1 MSEPA
6 ATSIRETVL
15 RQCLAADPEPWY
27 PKEYAEKVG
36 IDREGLYSLLND
48 LRIANLVQ
56 LTDWVKGKGQGYRI
70 TILGRQVLS
79 DPAVLAQLREGKAAV
94 TAAPAPAPE
103 PVGATRF
110 ERGEAA
116 RRALFLPGRVR
127 VVPAL
132 LALNLAAFAVS
143 FAVAVRSV
151 GVDPMRFLGSGDAIA
166 LHKVGAVTAPD
177 LARGEWWR
185 LVTNCFLHYGLFHL
199 ALNMFTLSLVR
210 RVEVLWGSGRF
221 LVLYLICGVCGSC
234 VGIYYYPGDARHVV
248 YLAGASGAL
257 WGVMTSEAAWLVIN
271 YSHLPPAEVRA
282 WLNQIFFALLVNL
295 GVSMLP
301 GVSAAAH
308 LGGGAAGV
316 LTAGLLQA
324 HRFGPPSRRSV
335 ASVMLALLPGLFLL
349 ALSLGFEYESRL
361 QPFVRDVHREKLD
374 ERLGKLAPTLD
385 GLEPQAE
392 KLHLE
397 ESAKRDPAQVAK
409 VREGLQA
416 LVKQARDAADWAGK
430 AATGHAARPVRE
442 RGIALA
448 EACAGYAEGLDK
460 PLAGE
465 PVENINDLRKRWQQA
480 KANWANLAR

>member
-15 RQCLAADPEPWY
+15 RQCLAADPDPWY
-27 PKEYAEKVG
+27 PKEYAEKAG
-36 IDREGLYSLLND
+36 LDRESLYGPLND

-56 LTDWVKGKGQGYRI
+56 LTDWLKGKGQGYRI
-70 TILGRQVLS
+70 TVLGREVLS
-79 DPAVLAQLREGKAAV
+79 NPGVLAQLREGKAPAPEA
-94 TAAPAPAPE
+94 AAPIPE
-103 PVGATRF
+103 PVGTTRF
-110 ERGEAA
+110 DRGEVA
-116 RRALFLPGRVR
+116 RRAMFLPGRVR
-127 VVPAL
+127 VVPVL

-143 FAVAVRSV
+143 FAIAVRSV

-166 LHKVGAVTAPD
+166 LHKVGAVGAPD

-185 LVTNCFLHYGLFHL
+185 LVTNSFLHFGLFHL

-234 VGIYYYPGDARHVV
+234 VGVYYSPGEPRAPV

-308 LGGGAAGV
+308 VGGGAAGV
-316 LTAGLLQA
+316 LAAGLLQV

-335 ASVMLALLPGLFLL
+335 ASVLLALLPALFLL
-349 ALSLGFEYESRL
+349 GMALAFEYDPRL
-361 QPFVRDVHREKLD
+361 QPFLERVHREELD

-397 ESAKRDPAQVAK
+397 ESAKRDPAQVTK
-409 VREGLQA
+409 VRESLQA
-416 LVKQARDAADWAGK
+416 LVKQAKESADWVGK
-430 AATGHAARPVRE
+430 VATGHAARPVRE

-448 EACAGYAEGLDK
+448 EACAAYAEGLDK
-460 PLAGE
+460 QLAGE
-465 PVENINDLRKRWQQA
+465 LVENINDLRKRWQEA
-480 KANWANLAR
+480 KANWAKLAH